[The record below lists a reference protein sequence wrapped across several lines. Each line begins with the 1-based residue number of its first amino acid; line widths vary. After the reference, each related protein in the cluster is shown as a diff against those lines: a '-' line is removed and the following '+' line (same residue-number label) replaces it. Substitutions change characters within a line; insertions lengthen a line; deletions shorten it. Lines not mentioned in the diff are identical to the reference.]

1 MPDNYPDNYPDNS
14 KENTQRL
21 QSQIA
26 ALEQLLEAHELSV
39 IEQSERL

>member
-1 MPDNYPDNYPDNS
+1 MPDNFPDHS
-14 KENTQRL
+14 KENSQRQ

-39 IEQSERL
+39 IEQSEKL